1 MSQIWSF
8 RKSSICWGELNTN
21 KCSQR
26 IRFALRC
33 CKRWCSGESEV
44 KLKRSVQFKICLGL
58 LLLCIIGFQFQV
70 TTVDDFFVNPVYI
83 CSIVLAILLVIKA
96 LGYTCQ
102 KCSRNQIVQGFFKY
116 RLPTSKC
123 YNCGHDID
131 QHRT

>member
-1 MSQIWSF
+1 M
-8 RKSSICWGELNTN
+8 
-21 KCSQR
+21 
-26 IRFALRC
+26 
-33 CKRWCSGESEV
+33 
-44 KLKRSVQFKICLGL
+44 KRSVQFKIYLGL

-83 CSIVLAILLVIKA
+83 GGMVLAILLVIKA